1 MKGCLSLVI
10 KLVILVLVF
19 FGLLHLGVI
28 DWAMEK
34 INNKTSQEAM
44 IDKTKDVIDF
54 SDIDE
59 EYTIQKNLNL
69 VKSRM
74 IFAEHKATGQRF
86 IMIQPKKDSILTKE
100 DIEAD
105 DLQDK
110 INQALSEKQQ
120 IIKIDDI
127 NITQKGEMEGIDQT
141 IPYAKAELKISG
153 LPIKD
158 QQGIIAVA
166 TTKAGKDLLIIAVN
180 EKGKYSQIIT
190 ESFFS
195 KVK

>member
-1 MKGCLSLVI
+1 MKGCLGLIFKAVI
-10 KLVILVLVF
+10 VVLVF

-28 DWAMEK
+28 DWITEK
-34 INNKTSQEAM
+34 INNQNSQEAM

-54 SDIDE
+54 SNIDE

-69 VKSRM
+69 VKSRI
-74 IFAEHKATGQRF
+74 IFAEHNATGQRF

-100 DIEAD
+100 DIESD
-105 DLQDK
+105 ELQDK
-110 INQALSEKQQ
+110 INKALSEKQQ
-120 IIKIDDI
+120 IIKIDELT
-127 NITQKGEMEGIDQT
+127 ITLRGEMQGIGQT

-153 LPIKD
+153 LPFKD

-166 TTKAGKDLLIIAVN
+166 TTKADKDILIIAVN

-190 ESFFS
+190 DSFFS
-195 KVK
+195 KVE

>member
-1 MKGCLSLVI
+1 MKGCLSLVFKAVVLI
-10 KLVILVLVF
+10 LVF

-28 DWAMEK
+28 DWIQEK
-34 INNKTSQEAM
+34 INNQTSQEAM

-54 SDIDE
+54 SNIDE

-74 IFAEHKATGQRF
+74 IFAEHNATGQRF
-86 IMIQPKKDSILTKE
+86 IMLQPKNDSILTKD
-100 DIEAD
+100 DIESEE
-105 DLQDK
+105 LQDK
-110 INQALSEKQQ
+110 INKALSEKQQ
-120 IIKIDDI
+120 VIKIDDI
-127 NITQKGEMEGIDQT
+127 LITQRGEMQGIGQT

-190 ESFFS
+190 DSFFS
-195 KVK
+195 KVE